1 MTNEQLEEIL
11 LKYAK
16 QGNCFTQ
23 EVRSVLL
30 NYKELGGEQV
40 EVVAIL
46 NSIKE
51 DYPNNLILQEG
62 VDDILDIATGYCG
75 RGMLVWE

>member
-23 EVRSVLL
+23 EVRSVLF

-46 NSIKE
+46 NSIKDE
-51 DYPNNLILQEG
+51 NLNNLKIQHG
-62 VDDILDIATGYCG
+62 ADDILDIATGYCG
-75 RGMLVWE
+75 LKMRVWE